1 MNGSFRLGS
10 GEDMKRLVTL
20 LVAIGACGLGAGSAV
35 SEDKDPRLAV
45 GIQDNS
51 CLVEEAYNQEAGV
64 VQHIGCLRRQGRDWL
79 FNFTQ
84 EWPIGSQA
92 HQFSY
97 TLPYTWLRG
106 EGQRVQGIG
115 DVMLNYR
122 YQALYESAAVPAFSP
137 RLSVIVPTGSRDKG
151 TGTGSYGYQ
160 LLLPFS
166 KIVDNRVT
174 LHANAGV
181 TSYFDVQGRKPTS
194 YLVGASAIY
203 AVTRDF
209 NLMLESLHEWSE
221 TVNDARE
228 VEKERAFTISPGARY
243 AFNLPAGQL
252 VLGVGLPIRLTK
264 EIPNYGI
271 MLYTSFEHNFSR

>member
-1 MNGSFRLGS
+1 
-10 GEDMKRLVTL
+10 MKRLVGL
-20 LVAIGACGLGAGSAV
+20 LVAVGACGLSAGSAV
-35 SEDKDPRLAV
+35 AEDRDPRLAA

-51 CLVEEAYNQEAGV
+51 CIVEEAYNQEAGV
-64 VQHIGCLRRQGRDWL
+64 VQHIGCLRRQGRDWF

-106 EGQRVQGIG
+106 EGQHAQGIG

-122 YQALYESAAVPAFSP
+122 YQALYESAAMPAFAP
-137 RLSVIVPTGSRDKG
+137 RLSAILPTGSRDSS
-151 TGTGSYGYQ
+151 TGNGSYGYQ
-160 LLLPFS
+160 LLLPVS
-166 KIVDNRVT
+166 KIISDRVT

-209 NLMLESLHEWSE
+209 NIMLESLHEWSE
-221 TVNDARE
+221 TVNDVRE
-228 VEKERAFTISPGARY
+228 IESGSSFTISPGARY
-243 AFNLPAGQL
+243 ALNLPAGQL
-252 VLGVGLPIRLTK
+252 VLGVGLPIRFTNAA
-264 EIPNYGI
+264 PDYGI